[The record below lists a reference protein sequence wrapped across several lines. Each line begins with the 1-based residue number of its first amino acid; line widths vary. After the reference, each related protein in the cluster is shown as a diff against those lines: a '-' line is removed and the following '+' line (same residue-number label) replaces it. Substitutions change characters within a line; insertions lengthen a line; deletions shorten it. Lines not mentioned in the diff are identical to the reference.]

1 MISETERLTFQ
12 RAWDMSATAVATVP
26 ATRELILLHQKRLE
40 VSEFAKWWA
49 RYVHMSFG
57 MKSAEGAKLQ
67 YTQEELAEVCCRAF
81 AALPP
86 ELL

>member
-1 MISETERLTFQ
+1 
-12 RAWDMSATAVATVP
+12 MSNALLYTP

-40 VSEFAKWWA
+40 VTEFAKWWS
-49 RYVHMSFG
+49 RYVHLFFA
-57 MKSAEGAKLQ
+57 MKSAKAIRLQ
-67 YTQEELAEVCCRAF
+67 YTEEELAEVCHKAF